1 VIFGTL
7 IILESLLLAF
17 ALRYAKFV
25 FEQGFILQLKSDL
38 DSDAGNLRNGWN
50 EVRIEDSLRKKLFS
64 WMGVCWT
71 RTEGEYSAVRIRVS
85 THPSDIYNE
94 LE

>member
-38 DSDAGNLRNGWN
+38 DSDAGNLRNG
-50 EVRIEDSLRKKLFS
+50 
-64 WMGVCWT
+64 
-71 RTEGEYSAVRIRVS
+71 
-85 THPSDIYNE
+85 
-94 LE
+94 